1 VIENK
6 ETFSWHTLAL
16 DSSSNSHAV
25 FFLHQQDSL
34 QFLSPDAKPMWQC
47 DAPRLPPLPDILG
60 DGGRQTQ
67 AKTQP
72 ANSAT
77 RRLKVCMISVN

>member
-47 DAPRLPPLPDILG
+47 DAPASLLFQTSSAMEEDKL
-60 DGGRQTQ
+60 RQKPNLQ
-67 AKTQP
+67 
-72 ANSAT
+72 T
-77 RRLKVCMISVN
+77 RRPVD